1 MKNILNLKSILTDS
15 SVWIM
20 YSSENRDP
28 YFAKFI
34 TNKTVVPSVSII
46 SNKEKYLIVH
56 SLDYENIKDF
66 EGKVLVYSGEN
77 SLIDNIFNILQKL
90 KFPQNIYLNFSDK
103 LDAQTD
109 ILGYGIYKFLHD
121 NIIVYY
127 QKNQNHAPRFLSA
140 DNIIYTLMDQKTDE
154 DIKYMQIAAK
164 RALQILETTFKNIK
178 IGMTEKQIANLV
190 HSIFNK
196 KPYYFKKYGIIN
208 EEFAWEQEL
217 CPVVLIGPNLK
228 KGGHSCAENYALH
241 RGETIYFDFGV
252 KIFLKNGKKYSS
264 DIQRMG
270 YALKKNESKP
280 PENIIKVFTTLVE
293 SIDIGIKNC
302 LPSKKGYEIDEIVRG
317 HIVSNGYPNYNHATG
332 HPVGELAHSP
342 GTSLS
347 PKGHKRSAL
356 FLQENGV
363 YTIEP
368 RIQIENGGS
377 IEEMIQVTK
386 NGGIALCPPQKKL
399 YIIK

>member
-1 MKNILNLKSILTDS
+1 MNLNKILKDN

-20 YSSENRDP
+20 CSAENNDP
-28 YFAKFI
+28 YFSKFI
-34 TNKTVVPSVSII
+34 TNKTIVPAVSIL
-46 SNKEKYLIVH
+46 SSTQKYLLIH

-66 EGKVLVYSGEN
+66 AGNILVYSGEN
-77 SLIDNIFNILQKL
+77 SLINNIFKVLQKL
-90 KFPQNIYLNFSDK
+90 EYPQNIYLNFSDK

-109 ILGYGIYKFLHD
+109 VLGYGIYKFLHD
-121 NIIVYY
+121 NISSYY
-127 QKNQNHAPRFLSA
+127 TQSNNHPPKFLSA
-140 DNIIYTLMDQKTDE
+140 DDIIYTLMDSKTDE

-164 RALQILETTFKNIK
+164 RALQILDTAFKNIK
-178 IGMTEKQIANLV
+178 IGMTEKQIVNLV
-190 HSIFNK
+190 HNIFNR
-196 KPYYFKKYGIIN
+196 KPYYFKRFGIVK
-208 EEFAWEQEL
+208 EEFSWEPEL
-217 CPVVLIGPNLK
+217 CPVVLVGPNLK
-228 KGGHSCAENYALH
+228 KGGHSCAGDYLLH

-270 YALKKNESKP
+270 YVLKKNESKP
-280 PENIIKVFTTLVE
+280 PESVQKIFDTLIT
-293 SIDIGIKNC
+293 SIEMGIKNC
-302 LPSKKGYEIDEIVRG
+302 LPTKRGYEIDEIVRNRIKEG
-317 HIVSNGYPNYNHATG
+317 GYPDYNHATG
-332 HPVGELAHSP
+332 HPVGETAHSP

-377 IEEMIQVTK
+377 IEEMVQVTK
-386 NGGIALCPPQKKL
+386 SGGKPLCPVQRKL
-399 YIIK
+399 YIIN

>member
-1 MKNILNLKSILTDS
+1 MENALNLESVLTDG

-20 YSSENRDP
+20 YSSENKDP
-28 YFAKFI
+28 FFTKFI

-46 SNKEKYLIVH
+46 SSNEKYLIAH

-66 EGKVLVYSGEN
+66 KGSVLVYSGEN
-77 SLIDNIFNILQKL
+77 SLINNIFEVLKKL
-90 KFPQNIYLNFSDK
+90 EFPQKIYLNFSDK

-109 ILGYGIYKFLHD
+109 VLGYGTYKFLRD
-121 NIIVYY
+121 NINFYY
-127 QKNQNHAPRFLSA
+127 QKNQKHLPVFLSA
-140 DNIIYTLMDQKTDE
+140 DDIIYILMDQKTDE
-154 DIKYMQIAAK
+154 DIKYMQIAAN
-164 RALQILETTFKNIK
+164 RALQILETAFKKIR

-190 HSIFNK
+190 HSIFSQ
-196 KPYYFKKYGIIN
+196 KPHYFRKYGIIK
-208 EEFAWEQEL
+208 EEFSWEPEL

-228 KGGHSCAENYALH
+228 KGGHSCAEDYALH

-270 YALKKNESKP
+270 YALKKNELKP
-280 PENIIKVFTTLVE
+280 PEDIIKVFSTLVK
-293 SIDIGIKNC
+293 SIEMGIENC
-302 LPSKKGYEIDEIVRG
+302 LPSKRGYEIDEIVRRY
-317 HIVSNGYPNYNHATG
+317 IVMNGYPNYNHATG
-332 HPVGELAHSP
+332 HPVGEMAHSP

-377 IEEMIQVTK
+377 IEEMVQVTK
-386 NGGIALCPPQKKL
+386 NGGITLCPPQKKL